1 MVEEVPLVSWGNISS
16 LRRKKNQEKMDRQSC
31 GQKLSAHFSETEQD
45 FSMHHANVDGKNRP
59 AARRPSYL
67 VIKAAGREKKCLL
80 VNTWNLRSP
89 KLRVRGKD
97 KERCTLQINQISSAH
112 PQIHSE
118 EWLAVGGQCIYL
130 DQFNLSERREGQGRS
145 GC

>member
-1 MVEEVPLVSWGNISS
+1 M
-16 LRRKKNQEKMDRQSC
+16 
-31 GQKLSAHFSETEQD
+31 EQD
-45 FSMHHANVDGKNRP
+45 FSIHHANVDGKSGA

-80 VNTWNLRSP
+80 VNTWNLRNP
-89 KLRVRGKD
+89 KIRVRGKG
-97 KERCTLQINQISSAH
+97 KERCTLQINQISSKSTLSAR
-112 PQIHSE
+112 PQTYPE

-130 DQFNLSERREGQGRS
+130 DPFSLSERQEGQGRG